1 MRPTLLVLAAGIG
14 SRYGGLKQLDP
25 VGPSDE
31 IIIDYSIYDA
41 IRAGFGK
48 VVFLIRKD
56 IEQPFKESIGNRYQ
70 GKIDIDYAFQEIAAI
85 PSGFKVPDDRNKPWG
100 TGHAILMA
108 KDVINEPFAVINA
121 DDFYGRSG
129 FKLLADFFAVTPAET
144 NGIANFAMAGFVL
157 RNTLSE
163 HGTVSRGVCSVDAG
177 GFLTDVVELTKIA
190 KRGEAAKNLAEG
202 ETITELTGDE
212 IVSLNMWGFT
222 PAIFRHLE
230 SQFLEFIR
238 EKINVPKSEF
248 FIPSVVDRMIKEK
261 SAKLKVLESA
271 DPWFGVTYR
280 EDKPLVTANIQK
292 LVDLGVYP
300 AKLF

>member
-1 MRPTLLVLAAGIG
+1 MKPTLLVLAAGMG

-25 VGPSDE
+25 VGPSGE

-56 IEQPFKESIGNRYQ
+56 IEESFRESIGNRYEGQ
-70 GKIDIDYAFQEIAAI
+70 IEVDYAFQEIDAVPEGFVI
-85 PSGFKVPDDRNKPWG
+85 PDERNKPWG
-100 TGHAILMA
+100 TAHAILMA
-108 KDVINEPFAVINA
+108 QDVINEAFVVINA

-129 FKLLADFFAVTPAET
+129 FKLLADYFADASPET
-144 NGIANFAMAGFVL
+144 NEFANFAMAGFVL

-163 HGTVSRGVCSVDAG
+163 HGTVSRGVCSVDSE
-177 GFLTDVVELTKIA
+177 GFLTDVVELTKIS
-190 KRGEAAKNLAEG
+190 KCGNAAKNLTED
-202 ETITELTGDE
+202 EPITDLAGDE

-222 PAIFRHLE
+222 PAVFAHLE
-230 SQFLEFIR
+230 SQFIEFLN

-248 FIPSVVDRMIKEK
+248 FIPFVVDRLIKEK
-261 SAKLKVLESA
+261 SAKLKVLESY

-280 EDKPLVTANIQK
+280 EDKPMVVANIQK
-292 LVDLGVYP
+292 LVDQGVYP
-300 AKLF
+300 KKLF